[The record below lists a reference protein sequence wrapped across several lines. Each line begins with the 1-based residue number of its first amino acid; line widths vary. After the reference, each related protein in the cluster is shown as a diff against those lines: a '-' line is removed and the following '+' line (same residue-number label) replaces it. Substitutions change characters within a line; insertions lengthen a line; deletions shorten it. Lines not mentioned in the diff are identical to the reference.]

1 MSLSKN
7 PNAYIHTK
15 PILDAAVE
23 HGGGTYTL
31 RNHKEALM
39 WRAHANAYRSI
50 ISESGPTNY
59 DGLQI
64 TIDDYKVVFVLRK
77 VNGTFTTEDGT
88 VLDIEQKAPEPD
100 DSLLKAVQDFALEI
114 GGPKND

>member
-31 RNHKEALM
+31 RNAKEALA

-50 ISESGPTNY
+50 ISQTGPTNY

-64 TIDDYKVVFVLRK
+64 TVDDYKVIFTLRK
-77 VNGTFTTEDGT
+77 VGGTFVTEDGT
-88 VLDIEQKAPEPD
+88 VLEIAKQAPEPD
-100 DSLLKAVQDFALEI
+100 DPLLKAVQNFALEI
-114 GGPKND
+114 GGPKSD